1 MIDYVWNRDLL
12 FVHTCWDS
20 IDDIR
25 IFHILFLISD
35 KYRLSSQFPS
45 SRDLINDILL
55 TIIIL
60 DVTMPLTAKWI
71 SKNEMKSLKVHII
84 SNIK

>member
-12 FVHTCWDS
+12 FVHTCWDI

-25 IFHILFLISD
+25 IFQILFLIS
-35 KYRLSSQFPS
+35 QFPS
-45 SRDLINDILL
+45 SHDLISDILLL